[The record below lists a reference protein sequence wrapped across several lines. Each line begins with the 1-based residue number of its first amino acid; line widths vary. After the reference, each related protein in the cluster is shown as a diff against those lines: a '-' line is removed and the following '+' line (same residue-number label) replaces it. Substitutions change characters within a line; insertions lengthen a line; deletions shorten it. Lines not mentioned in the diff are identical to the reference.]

1 MGKNVEVIVFDE
13 GIGEYKCIL
22 LIVSS
27 GVRWQV
33 NIKFP
38 RITKMI
44 YSTYVCVLVHAQPC
58 ITK

>member
-27 GVRWQV
+27 GVR
-33 NIKFP
+33 
-38 RITKMI
+38 
-44 YSTYVCVLVHAQPC
+44 
-58 ITK
+58 